1 MNLHHVL
8 VRISI
13 KSTNINEVRHLSK
26 SKLFVIF
33 FLFIFVGVFA
43 AGFYTLSD
51 VLIEKTVKIDEQSIK
66 EKNGEYYL
74 LIDERE
80 LSLSKNFY
88 DKIELEKYNEYKIK
102 YVYNRLKKNDG
113 EVVMLKRYG
122 EQPWGK

>member
-1 MNLHHVL
+1 M
-8 VRISI
+8 
-13 KSTNINEVRHLSK
+13 SK

-33 FLFIFVGVFA
+33 VLFIFVGVFA

-51 VLIEKTVKIDEQSIK
+51 VLIEKTVKIDEQNII

-102 YVYNRLKKNDG
+102 YVYKLLNKNDG

-122 EQPWGK
+122 EQP

>member
-1 MNLHHVL
+1 M
-8 VRISI
+8 
-13 KSTNINEVRHLSK
+13 SK

-33 FLFIFVGVFA
+33 LLFIFVGLFA
-43 AGFYTLSD
+43 AGFYTFND
-51 VLIEKTVKIDEQSIK
+51 ALIEKTVKIDEQNIV
-66 EKNGEYYL
+66 EKNGEYFL

-80 LSLSKNFY
+80 LILSKNFY

>member
-1 MNLHHVL
+1 M
-8 VRISI
+8 RY
-13 KSTNINEVRHLSK
+13 LSR

-33 FLFIFVGVFA
+33 LVFILVGVFA
-43 AGFYTLSD
+43 AGFYTFNDAL
-51 VLIEKTVKIDEQSIK
+51 VEKTVKIDEQNIV

-80 LSLSKNFY
+80 LILPKKYY
-88 DKIELEKYNEYKIK
+88 DKIELEKYNEYKVK
-102 YVYNRLKKNDG
+102 YVYNRLNNDG

>member
-1 MNLHHVL
+1 MRN
-8 VRISI
+8 
-13 KSTNINEVRHLSK
+13 LSK
-26 SKLFVIF
+26 TKLIVIF
-33 FLFIFVGVFA
+33 FLFIFVGVLA

-51 VLIEKTVKIDEQSIK
+51 VLVEKTVKIDEQNII

-80 LSLSKNFY
+80 LSLSKKFY

-102 YVYNRLKKNDG
+102 YVYKRVKKNDG
-113 EVVMLKRYG
+113 EVVLLKRYG

>member
-1 MNLHHVL
+1 
-8 VRISI
+8 VR
-13 KSTNINEVRHLSK
+13 KLSK

-33 FLFIFVGVFA
+33 VLFIFVGVFA

-51 VLIEKTVKIDEQSIK
+51 VLIEKTVKIDEQNII

-102 YVYNRLKKNDG
+102 YVYKLLNKNDG

-122 EQPWGK
+122 EQP

>member
-1 MNLHHVL
+1 M
-8 VRISI
+8 
-13 KSTNINEVRHLSK
+13 SK

-102 YVYNRLKKNDG
+102 YVYNLLKKNDG

>member
-1 MNLHHVL
+1 M
-8 VRISI
+8 
-13 KSTNINEVRHLSK
+13 SK

-51 VLIEKTVKIDEQSIK
+51 VLIEKTVKINEQNII
-66 EKNGEYYL
+66 EKKSEYYL
-74 LIDERE
+74 LLDERE

>member
-1 MNLHHVL
+1 M
-8 VRISI
+8 
-13 KSTNINEVRHLSK
+13 RHLSI

-33 FLFIFVGVFA
+33 FLFIFIGVFA

-51 VLIEKTVKIDEQSIK
+51 VLIEKTVKIDEQNII

-88 DKIELEKYNEYKIK
+88 DKIQLEKYNEYKIK
-102 YVYNRLKKNDG
+102 YVYNQLKKNDG

-122 EQPWGK
+122 GQPWGK

>member
-1 MNLHHVL
+1 M
-8 VRISI
+8 
-13 KSTNINEVRHLSK
+13 RHLSK
-26 SKLFVIF
+26 SKVFVIF
-33 FLFIFVGVFA
+33 LVFIFVGVFA
-43 AGFYTLSD
+43 AGFYTFNDAL
-51 VLIEKTVKIDEQSIK
+51 VEKTVKIDEQNIM
-66 EKNGEYYL
+66 ENNGEYYL

>member
-1 MNLHHVL
+1 MKLLHL
-8 VRISI
+8 LFIIGI
-13 KSTNINEVRHLSK
+13 KDTNFNEVRNLSK

-33 FLFIFVGVFA
+33 FLFIFVGVFV

-51 VLIEKTVKIDEQSIK
+51 VLIEKTVKIDEQNII

-80 LSLSKNFY
+80 LSLSKEFY

-102 YVYNRLKKNDG
+102 YVYKRVKKNDG
-113 EVVMLKRYG
+113 EVVLLKRYG

>member
-1 MNLHHVL
+1 M
-8 VRISI
+8 
-13 KSTNINEVRHLSK
+13 SK

-51 VLIEKTVKIDEQSIK
+51 VLIEKTVKINEQNII

-74 LIDERE
+74 LLDERE

-102 YVYNRLKKNDG
+102 YVYNLLKKNDG

>member
-1 MNLHHVL
+1 MS
-8 VRISI
+8 R
-13 KSTNINEVRHLSK
+13 SK
-26 SKLFVIF
+26 WIVVCLLILFVGI
-33 FLFIFVGVFA
+33 FA

-51 VLIEKTVKIDEQSIK
+51 VLIEKTVKIDEQNII
-66 EKNGEYYL
+66 EKNREHYL

-80 LSLSKNFY
+80 LSLSKDFY
-88 DKIELEKYNEYKIK
+88 DKIDLEKYNDYKIK

>member
-1 MNLHHVL
+1 M
-8 VRISI
+8 
-13 KSTNINEVRHLSK
+13 SK

-51 VLIEKTVKIDEQSIK
+51 VLIEKTVKINEQNII
-66 EKNGEYYL
+66 EKKSEYYL
-74 LIDERE
+74 LLDERE

-102 YVYNRLKKNDG
+102 YVYNLLKKNDG

>member
-1 MNLHHVL
+1 M
-8 VRISI
+8 
-13 KSTNINEVRHLSK
+13 SK

-51 VLIEKTVKIDEQSIK
+51 VLIEKTVKINEQNII

-74 LIDERE
+74 LLDERE

>member
-1 MNLHHVL
+1 M
-8 VRISI
+8 SQ
-13 KSTNINEVRHLSK
+13 LSK

-33 FLFIFVGVFA
+33 VLFIFIGVFA

-51 VLIEKTVKIDEQSIK
+51 VLIEKTVKIDVQNII
-66 EKNGEYYL
+66 EKDGKNYL

-80 LSLSKNFY
+80 LLLSKDFY

-113 EVVMLKRYG
+113 EVVVLKRYG

>member
-1 MNLHHVL
+1 MS
-8 VRISI
+8 R
-13 KSTNINEVRHLSK
+13 

-33 FLFIFVGVFA
+33 LVFILVGVFA
-43 AGFYTLSD
+43 AGFYTFNDAL
-51 VLIEKTVKIDEQSIK
+51 VEKTVKIDEQNIV

-80 LSLSKNFY
+80 LILPKKYY
-88 DKIELEKYNEYKIK
+88 DKIELEKYNEYKVK
-102 YVYNRLKKNDG
+102 YVYNRLNNDG

>member
-1 MNLHHVL
+1 MLNT
-8 VRISI
+8 
-13 KSTNINEVRHLSK
+13 KINEVRHLRK

-33 FLFIFVGVFA
+33 FSLIFIGAFA
-43 AGFYTLSD
+43 VGFYTLSD
-51 VLIEKTVKIDEQSIK
+51 VLIEKTVKIDEQNII
-66 EKNGEYYL
+66 EKNDEYFL
-74 LIDERE
+74 LFDERE
-80 LSLSKNFY
+80 LSLSKNLY

>member
-1 MNLHHVL
+1 M
-8 VRISI
+8 
-13 KSTNINEVRHLSK
+13 SK

-33 FLFIFVGVFA
+33 LLFIFVGVFA
-43 AGFYTLSD
+43 AGFYTLND
-51 VLIEKTVKIDEQSIK
+51 VLIEKTVKIDEQNII

-102 YVYNRLKKNDG
+102 YVYNRLKRNDG
-113 EVVMLKRYG
+113 DVVMLKRYG
-122 EQPWGK
+122 EQPWG

>member
-1 MNLHHVL
+1 MIVL
-8 VRISI
+8 SR
-13 KSTNINEVRHLSK
+13 SK
-26 SKLFVIF
+26 WIVVCLLILFVGI
-33 FLFIFVGVFA
+33 FA

-51 VLIEKTVKIDEQSIK
+51 VLIEKTVKIDGQNII
-66 EKNGEYYL
+66 EKNREHYL

-80 LSLSKNFY
+80 LSLSKDFY
-88 DKIELEKYNEYKIK
+88 DKIDLEKYNDYKIK

>member
-1 MNLHHVL
+1 M
-8 VRISI
+8 
-13 KSTNINEVRHLSK
+13 SK
-26 SKLFVIF
+26 SKWFVVCLLILFVG
-33 FLFIFVGVFA
+33 LFA
-43 AGFYTLSD
+43 TGFYTLSE
-51 VLIEKTVKIDEQSIK
+51 VLIEKTVKIEEQNII

-74 LIDERE
+74 LVDERE

-122 EQPWGK
+122 EQPWGE

>member
-1 MNLHHVL
+1 M
-8 VRISI
+8 R
-13 KSTNINEVRHLSK
+13 K
-26 SKLFVIF
+26 SKLFVVCLLI
-33 FLFIFVGVFA
+33 LFVGIFA

-51 VLIEKTVKIDEQSIK
+51 VLIEKTVKIDEQNII

-80 LSLSKNFY
+80 LSLSKDFY
-88 DKIELEKYNEYKIK
+88 DKIDLGKYNEYNIK